1 MPSSWLTEDLD
12 ISALAIGNIKSKA
25 SKIRLANV
33 YGDQYGYP
41 ESGYYPDYYDY
52 SRYANY
58 DDYGNYAN
66 YNDYSDYSNY
76 CVIHC
81 ELKCQ
86 VNQFVSHWI
95 NKTFSY
101 TDNLDYIYA
110 RQYNELIDYLIAAK
124 NYINKAVED
133 NNLDNSFKITLTVDK
148 VTASDIYYG
157 IDFNE
162 LNDNIQKFINGA
174 TNISEKTALDDF
186 ILQQDMNTLK
196 TIANELKIPN
206 TIPKSYT

>member
-1 MPSSWLTEDLD
+1 MPSSWLTEDLNID
-12 ISALAIGNIKSKA
+12 ALVIPNIKSKIPT
-25 SKIRLANV
+25 IRLAAS
-33 YGDQYGYP
+33 YGDGYGYG
-41 ESGYYPDYYDY
+41 ESGYYPDYSEY
-52 SRYANY
+52 SRYGNY
-58 DDYGNYAN
+58 DNYGNYGN
-66 YNDYSDYSNY
+66 YGNYSDYNNY

-81 ELKCQ
+81 QLKCQ

-124 NYINKAVED
+124 DYINKAVTD

-157 IDFNE
+157 IDFDS
-162 LNDNIQKFINGA
+162 LNNNIQKFINGA
-174 TNISEKTALDDF
+174 TNISKKTALEDP
-186 ILQQDMNTLK
+186 ILKQDMETLQ
-196 TIANELKIPN
+196 TVANKLKIPN
-206 TIPKSYT
+206 TIPISYN